1 MAALRII
8 IEHSLEWNS
17 SSFLK
22 FVDFEKTFD
31 NLDREVLWNL
41 MAHYGIPQKFINI
54 IRNSY
59 NNMQCRVIHD
69 FVPLEMFLAL
79 HIFPRMLKMT
89 LALLILFFTS
99 ASMPSS
105 IFTMLPR

>member
-59 NNMQCRVIHD
+59 NNMQCRVIHEGKLTESFD
-69 FVPLEMFLAL
+69 VKQGCLLSPFLFPLAIDYIMIE
-79 HIFPRMLKMT
+79 
-89 LALLILFFTS
+89 
-99 ASMPSS
+99 
-105 IFTMLPR
+105 